1 MSDEDELP
9 PPTPRNPT
17 FLIHDHYRQMG
28 CYSWDRIRFLRL
40 AAAWPCTIEE
50 LGERC
55 GSPSPAE
62 TRRYL
67 ERSKFPK
74 SVGILLTQ
82 HERYVRHL
90 LTGFDDGK
98 ELFPPSFTT

>member
-40 AAAWPCTIEE
+40 AAAGRWTPEE
-50 LGERC
+50 LGKRC
-55 GSPSPAE
+55 GLTPSE
-62 TRRYL
+62 TRKCL
-67 ERSKFPK
+67 ERSGFPDA
-74 SVGILLTQ
+74 SGILLTF

-90 LTGFDDGK
+90 LTGYDDGK
-98 ELFPPSFTT
+98 ELCPPKFT